1 MRRSRRAEYGAA
13 RWARRLWEAEAW
25 LGSYEGIAAGELEQ
39 SSDTDARIS
48 GSSRQARAQLFGH
61 MVGAES
67 TSWVD
72 TVEVFTAVAT
82 SPEISAHEERDAHS
96 TGRRDDA

>member
-39 SSDTDARIS
+39 SSDTVARIS
-48 GSSRQARAQLFGH
+48 GSSRQAREQFFGH
-61 MVGAES
+61 MVRAES
-67 TSWVD
+67 TSWID
-72 TVEVFTAVAT
+72 TIEVLTAMDT
-82 SPEISAHEERDAHS
+82 
-96 TGRRDDA
+96 